1 MVEPTGRITASD
13 KAAPGL
19 ASMTAFARS
28 AATSSEGSLSW
39 EMKAVNGKGLDLRLR
54 LPAGFDAHE
63 AGIRSRVGAV
73 VTRGSVQAVLTVQ
86 RATVPPQV
94 RIDPVLLGSLIASVA
109 AAVPPGTDIG
119 GLTLDGL
126 LAIRGVVDVVEPTEP
141 GNPALVVLALAVL
154 DEALEGL
161 QSMRQS
167 EGEALGA
174 LLGQQLTRIDALVAA
189 AEDAPGRT
197 PQAIRDRLARS
208 VALLMDQ
215 AAAFDSQ
222 RLHQEAIL
230 LATRADVRE
239 ELDRLRLHR
248 ASAQALL
255 DAGGPVG
262 RRLDF
267 LAQELAREANTLCA
281 KSNDAALTT
290 IGLDLRN
297 QIEQFREQV
306 QNLE

>member
-1 MVEPTGRITASD
+1 MDGPAGV
-13 KAAPGL
+13 L

-28 AATSSEGSLSW
+28 AAASPEGSLSW
-39 EMKAVNGKGLDLRLR
+39 EIKAVNGKGLDLRLR
-54 LPAGFDAHE
+54 LPGGYDAHE
-63 AGIRSRVGAV
+63 AAIRSRVGAA

-86 RATVPPQV
+86 RATAPPQV
-94 RIDPVLLGSLIASVA
+94 RIDPVLLRSLIAAVD
-109 AAVPPGTDIG
+109 AAVPPGTGIG

-126 LAIRGVVDVVEPTEP
+126 LSIRGVVEVVETTD
-141 GNPALVVLALAVL
+141 GGAGTPALVALALALL
-154 DEALEGL
+154 DEALDAL
-161 QSMRQS
+161 QSMRRG

-174 LLGQQLTRIDALVAA
+174 LLGRQLARIEVLVAA

-197 PQAIRDRLARS
+197 PQAIRERLDRS
-208 VALLMDQ
+208 VSALMDQ
-215 AAAFDSQ
+215 VPALDPH
-222 RLHQEAIL
+222 RLHQEAVL

-239 ELDRLRLHR
+239 ELDRLGLHR

-255 DAGGPVG
+255 ETGGPVG

-281 KSNDAALTT
+281 KSNDAALTA